1 MSNGPIDPEVMP
13 AASFNGSYVPVQQQK
28 DVTTEMAIARQ
39 AQEVQAAMV
48 IAKRFPRDEYEAYNR
63 IMKACERSSLAET
76 AEYSFPRGGE
86 KVTGPTIRLAEA
98 LARNWGNIDFG
109 MMEMEQR
116 NGESTMMA
124 YAWDLETNTRQT
136 RIFQLKHE
144 RKTKAR
150 GITKLDDPR
159 DIYELT
165 ANQGARRLRSCILG
179 IIPGDVV
186 DASIAKCRDT
196 LAKGNGKPLEDRI
209 REMVV
214 AFDKLGVSK
223 DMLERY
229 VGYASEHFTE
239 KDIRELI
246 PVFNALK
253 DGMAKREDYFDIPRP
268 ASQTEQDFQQARQ
281 QTTELPKEKKGKK
294 DKEPIENGGDSG
306 DDSDQG
312 QLL

>member
-1 MSNGPIDPEVMP
+1 MNTNPIDPEVMP
-13 AASFNGSYVPVQQQK
+13 ATFDGGYVPVQQK

-48 IAKRFPRDEYEAYNR
+48 VAKRFPRDEYEAYNR

-76 AEYSFPRGGE
+76 AEYSYPRGGE
-86 KVTGPTIRLAEA
+86 KVTGPTIRLAEV
-98 LARNWGNIDFG
+98 LARSWGNIDFG
-109 MMEMEQR
+109 VMELEQR
-116 NGESTMMA
+116 SGESTMMA

-136 RIFQLKHE
+136 RIFQTKHE

-165 ANQGARRLRSCILG
+165 ANQGARRLRACILG

-186 DASIAKCRDT
+186 DAAIAKCKDT

-209 REMVV
+209 RDMVV
-214 AFDKLGVSK
+214 MFDKQGVTK

-229 VGYASEHFTE
+229 IGYASEHFTE

-246 PVFNALK
+246 PVYNSLK

-268 ASQTEQDFQQARQ
+268 TSQTEQDFQQA
-281 QTTELPKEKKGKK
+281 QTPDPAKETKKGKK
-294 DKEPIENGGDSG
+294 GQEEPPVNGGDSSG
-306 DDSDQG
+306 TEQG
-312 QLL
+312 ELL